1 MLKFVMILPEFFTT
15 KNISSFIR
23 QLNLYGFRKKRNNKK
38 IVEFAHP
45 KFIRGQVEDIKA
57 IKKVTREDKDK
68 KLKED
73 FAKMKEDYNT
83 LKVDYAKLENNMKLL
98 SSHNQSLANY
108 NKGLFQKLNFERTEY
123 RDDLKN
129 LLLLFFN
136 SMKTK
141 NGDLIDMIKNLL
153 VSTKILNDEEKT
165 LLNMSTDFVG
175 LIPLITEKIIED
187 KNTKNEFLNKLI
199 NLFTFKNNED
209 KKMKEDLLKYYQNRL
224 VNNKR
229 EMTKLIDNK
238 GEFCPKSRR
247 LIRYGLVC

>member
-1 MLKFVMILPEFFTT
+1 MILPEFFTT

-23 QLNLYGFRKKRNNKK
+23 QLNLYGFKKKRNNNK
-38 IVEFAHP
+38 IVEFTHP
-45 KFIRGQVEDIKA
+45 NFKRGHFEEIQS

-73 FAKMKEDYNT
+73 FAKMREDYDT
-83 LKVDYAKLENNMKLL
+83 LKTNYAKLENSMKLL
-98 SSHNQSLANY
+98 SSHNKSLTNY
-108 NKGLFQKLNFERTEY
+108 NKGLFKKLNFERTEY

-136 SMKTK
+136 SMKNK

-153 VSTKILNDEEKT
+153 INTKILKDEEQE
-165 LLNMSTDFVG
+165 LLNNSTDFVG

-199 NLFTFKNNED
+199 NLFNFKNKED
-209 KKMKEDLLKYYQNRL
+209 KKMKEELLLYYQNRL
-224 VNNKR
+224 VKNKR
-229 EMTKLIDNK
+229 DISQLMTNNGDD
-238 GEFCPKSRR
+238 FPKSRG
-247 LIRYGLVC
+247 LIR